1 MILAAAQTRPKRGD
15 IEYNLNAHYLFCEKA
30 LEHNVQLIV
39 FPELSISGYER
50 ENAHKYIFTPSDPR
64 LQDLKDIAVARKL
77 IIIAGA
83 PIEMDNKHY
92 IGTFILFPDG
102 ETSIYTKQYLHTGE
116 ELFYHS
122 SFDFNPRFSVEN
134 SQFSLATCADIET
147 KQHIIDASNTGSK
160 FYVPSIFYTPGSIQ
174 AAHDKL
180 SNYAKEFKM
189 HILMSNFCGE
199 SYGSPSAGR
208 SAFWNINGELIAQ
221 MDDKHAGVLILSND
235 TGSWKGAAINID

>member
-1 MILAAAQTRPKRGD
+1 MILAAAQTKPKRRD
-15 IEYNLNAHYLFCEKA
+15 IEHNLNDHYLLCEKA
-30 LEHNVQLIV
+30 FEHNVDLIV

-50 ENAHKYIFTPSDPR
+50 ENAHKYIFSPFDPR
-64 LQDLKDIAVARKL
+64 LQYLKDIAVSRKL

-83 PIEMDNKHY
+83 PVEMDNKHY
-92 IGTFILFPDG
+92 IGTFILFPNG

-116 ELFYHS
+116 EQFYSS
-122 SFDFNPRFSVEN
+122 SFDFNPRFSIEN
-134 SQFSLATCADIET
+134 AQFSLATCADIET
-147 KQHIIDASNTGSK
+147 KQHIIDANDTGSK

-199 SYGSPSAGR
+199 SYGSPAAGR
-208 SAFWNINGELIAQ
+208 SAFWNINGKLIAQ
-221 MDDKHAGVLILSND
+221 MDDKHTGLLILDNG
-235 TGSWKGAAINID
+235 TGSWKGGTIDID